1 MHGYQIIRELGQR
14 SAGAWQ
20 PSPGSVYPTLQ
31 QLQDEGLVRST
42 EADGGKRVFE
52 LTDEGRTESATL
64 PSTAPWEDAADE
76 ATDDLIELNDAAFQ
90 LIAAA
95 RQVAQGGDPRQIRAA
110 NEILRDARRR
120 VYRLLAEDGPGRKTA
135 NPRPDGSGSGGV
147 AAGRTRPPL
156 RRLDLTVLRPGGGHE
171 PVEQRRRRPRDLVDR
186 ACEDLGVRL

>member
-120 VYRLLAEDGPGRKTA
+120 VYRLLAEDGPGEE
-135 NPRPDGSGSGGV
+135 DGESE
-147 AAGRTRPPL
+147 A
-156 RRLDLTVLRPGGGHE
+156 
-171 PVEQRRRRPRDLVDR
+171 
-186 ACEDLGVRL
+186 